1 MLNGLKKRYL
11 VFATCLFFC
20 ACNGTKIKNT
30 PKTIKTICCF
40 GDSLIAGVGAGSDET
55 KYHNQLKSLIG
66 ITDIT
71 ANGKSGD
78 TTGQALS
85 RLNKIAEKKYD
96 LVIVT
101 LGGNDMLRQTDWK
114 TTEKNIRKIFQTL
127 IDSGSVVAYT
137 SVVRNS
143 QYEDIC
149 KEMGVIYIHSILK
162 GIKFN
167 DDLTI
172 DKIHP
177 NDDGYKIVAERVAK
191 SLKDADLFDK

>member
-1 MLNGLKKRYL
+1 
-11 VFATCLFFC
+11 
-20 ACNGTKIKNT
+20 
-30 PKTIKTICCF
+30 
-40 GDSLIAGVGAGSDET
+40 
-55 KYHNQLKSLIG
+55 
-66 ITDIT
+66 
-71 ANGKSGD
+71 
-78 TTGQALS
+78 
-85 RLNKIAEKKYD
+85 
-96 LVIVT
+96 
-101 LGGNDMLRQTDWK
+101 MLRQTDWK